1 MKKLKLVLVL
11 GLAVL
16 LVSVFALPGPAAAA
30 EKKVWRWGTSN
41 PGAYGYKVSA
51 FLADFLRRGMPD
63 YDVTVY
69 PFASTTANIKNFLVG
84 ELESTYSA
92 EPGLRKLYAFKK
104 PFAGFEPN
112 VKQMPVQSFWSYTME
127 THILTLPKLP
137 KNKDKFRSWA
147 DLNGKKIYMTKAG
160 YMNHINIFRAM
171 KDINGL
177 DIKHVEVDMS
187 KVADALRAGTIDATA
202 AYTTALVSLA
212 SWIKVLDVASPLQGV
227 NPASWIKVLDV
238 ASPLQGVNPTPEQ
251 IKKLTAAGFAPAKIN
266 MQKAYTKDLGVS
278 ELYGVPFFFGY
289 HHGLNFPAEDIY
301 RALKAFEA
309 EAPALVKLDP
319 GFGPL
324 AADLAGFQVQ
334 GIKSIPEIPV
344 HPGLAK
350 YLKEKGLWD
359 SSWKI
364 ASDQTIK
371 AAIAEMKAKAK

>member
-11 GLAVL
+11 GLAVV
-16 LVSVFALPGPAAAA
+16 LVSAFALPGPAEA
-30 EKKVWRWGTSN
+30 EKKMWRWGTSN
-41 PGAYGYKVSA
+41 PGAYGYRVSA
-51 FLADFLRRGMPD
+51 FMSDFLRRGMPD

-92 EPGLRKLYAFKK
+92 EPGLRKLYSFTK
-104 PFAGFEPN
+104 PFKGFEPN

-127 THILTLPKLP
+127 THILTLPK
-137 KNKDKFRSWA
+137 NKDKYRSWE

-171 KDINGL
+171 SDINGL
-177 DIKHVEVDMS
+177 KIKHVEVDMS

-212 SWIKVLDVASPLQGV
+212 GWLKVLDVASPLH
-227 NPASWIKVLDV
+227 
-238 ASPLQGVNPTPEQ
+238 GVNPTSAQ
-251 IKKLTAAGFAPAKIN
+251 IKKLTAAGFTPAKIN
-266 MQKAYTKDLGVS
+266 MKKAYTRDLGVD
-278 ELYGVPFFFGY
+278 ELYGVPFYFGY
-289 HHGLNFPAEDIY
+289 HHGLGFPAEDVY
-301 RALKAFEA
+301 RALKVFEA
-309 EAPALVKLDP
+309 EAAALPKLDP

-324 AADLAGFQVQ
+324 AKDFAGFQVK
-334 GIKSIPEIPV
+334 GIQSIPEVPV

-359 SSWKI
+359 SAWKI
-364 ASDQTIK
+364 ATKQTIK
-371 AAIAEMKAKAK
+371 AAIDAMKAK

>member
-30 EKKVWRWGTSN
+30 EKKMWRWGTSN
-41 PGAYGYKVSA
+41 PGAYGYRVSA
-51 FLADFLRRGMPD
+51 FLSDFLRRGMPD

-69 PFASTTANIKNFLVG
+69 PYVSTTANIKSFLVG

-92 EPGLRKLYAFKK
+92 EPGLRKLYSFQK

-127 THILTLPKLP
+127 THILTLPK
-137 KNKDKFRSWA
+137 NKDKYRSWK
-147 DLNGKKIYMTKAG
+147 DLDGKKIFMTKAG

-171 KDINGL
+171 RDICGL
-177 DIKHVEVDMS
+177 NIEHVEVDMS
-187 KVADALRAGTIDATA
+187 KVADALRAGTIDATG

-212 SWIKVLDVASPLQGV
+212 GWIKVLDVS
-227 NPASWIKVLDV
+227 
-238 ASPLQGVNPTPEQ
+238 SPLQGVNPTQEQ
-251 IKKLTAAGFAPAKIN
+251 MDKLAAAGFKPVQIN
-266 MQKAYTKDLGVS
+266 MKKAYTRDLGAS
-278 ELYGVPFFFGY
+278 ELWGVPFFFGY
-289 HHGLNFPAEDIY
+289 HHGLNFPAEDVY
-301 RALKAFEA
+301 KALKAFEENA
-309 EAPALVKLDP
+309 ADLLKLDP

-324 AADLAGFQVQ
+324 AADVAAFQVE
-334 GIKSIPEIPV
+334 GIKSIPEVPV

-350 YLKEKGLWD
+350 YLKEKGMWD

-364 ASDQTIK
+364 ATEGTIK
-371 AAIAEMKAKAK
+371 EAIAAMKAKAK

>member
-11 GLAVL
+11 GLAVV
-16 LVSVFALPGPAAAA
+16 LVSAFALPGPAEA
-30 EKKVWRWGTSN
+30 EKKMWRWGTSD
-41 PGAYGYKVSA
+41 PSAYGYRVSA
-51 FLADFLRRGMPD
+51 FMSDFLRRGMPD

-92 EPGLRKLYAFKK
+92 EPGLRKLYSFTK
-104 PFAGFEPN
+104 PFKGFEPN

-127 THILTLPKLP
+127 THILTLPK
-137 KNKDKFRSWA
+137 NKDKYRSWE

-171 KDINGL
+171 TDINGL
-177 DIKHVEVDMS
+177 KIKHVEVDMS

-212 SWIKVLDVASPLQGV
+212 GWLKVLDVASPLH
-227 NPASWIKVLDV
+227 
-238 ASPLQGVNPTPEQ
+238 GVNPTSAQ
-251 IKKLTAAGFAPAKIN
+251 IKKLTAAGFTPAKIN
-266 MQKAYTKDLGVS
+266 MKKAYTRDLGVD
-278 ELYGVPFFFGY
+278 ELYGVPFYFGY
-289 HHGLNFPAEDIY
+289 HHGLGFPAEDVY
-301 RALKAFEA
+301 RALKVFEA
-309 EAPALVKLDP
+309 EAAALPKLDP

-324 AADLAGFQVQ
+324 AKDFAGFQVK
-334 GIKSIPEIPV
+334 GIQSIPEVPV

-359 SSWKI
+359 SAWKI
-364 ASDQTIK
+364 ATKQTIK
-371 AAIAEMKAKAK
+371 AAIDAMKAK